1 MFTSSDKKEFTSK
14 LNVETKF
21 SAELVEASCILMNSF
36 NSTPRQKLKRLREE
50 MCLKDFRTKPPF
62 KIFRFINHT
71 MREKPVQLDH
81 RKEQDHRKN
90 LEVHQSTT
98 AKEELKIHQVQ
109 ESWELRLNKP
119 FMFENYYIYIIY
131 II

>member
-1 MFTSSDKKEFTSK
+1 
-14 LNVETKF
+14 
-21 SAELVEASCILMNSF
+21 
-36 NSTPRQKLKRLREE
+36 
-50 MCLKDFRTKPPF
+50 
-62 KIFRFINHT
+62 

-81 RKEQDHRKN
+81 RKEQDHRKKT
-90 LEVHQSTT
+90 EVHQSTT

-119 FMFENYYIYIIY
+119 FMFENYYICLIY